1 MRAPLSILDL
11 DITPVGIA
19 QAVSLKPTQRFDLHA
34 GRQGQPDE
42 EADDIVPGQME
53 AGMQFLDRRR
63 LEPASMSVVAQI
75 VEQRAF
81 PGDYSR
87 RHNLFDH

>member
-1 MRAPLSILDL
+1 
-11 DITPVGIA
+11 
-19 QAVSLKPTQRFDLHA
+19 
-34 GRQGQPDE
+34 
-42 EADDIVPGQME
+42 
-53 AGMQFLDRRR
+53 MQFLDRRR